1 VILCTKRCRRRFRFD
16 GVAAVVDSELAV
28 FVPAAAD
35 CYCRTEL
42 VV

>member
-1 VILCTKRCRRRFRFD
+1 MRCRRRFRFD

-28 FVPAAAD
+28 VVPSAAD
-35 CYCRTEL
+35 YYCRTGS